1 MNQDEKKEY
10 RVTKLTKNMKRNRN
24 VINNILLLDICT
36 RQLGTLK
43 K

>member
-10 RVTKLTKNMKRNRN
+10 RVTKLTKKKKRNRN
-24 VINNILLLDICT
+24 VINNILLQIFVRDSLVH
-36 RQLGTLK
+36 K

>member
-24 VINNILLLDICT
+24 VINNILLCN
-36 RQLGTLK
+36 
-43 K
+43 